1 MVIDFHTHIFND
13 DLAPK
18 ARAALIRNSHGAYT
32 HCTDMTR
39 AGLLGYM
46 DAHGIDKSVVLS
58 IATKPSQTAKINAWA
73 SEINDDRLIAF
84 GAVYPFSES
93 WKEDVDDIVAR
104 GLKGIK
110 LHPEYQDFY
119 VDDER
124 MFPLYE
130 YAMSKGLIVLWH
142 AGYDPIGTPPY
153 RSNPRR
159 FAALAER
166 FDGGKMVVAH
176 LGGQEQWVETA
187 EFLAGKNLYM
197 DTSMA
202 TKYCPK
208 DLFEFIV
215 KKYGADRILF
225 ASDSPWSD
233 TAEAADMIRSCDL
246 SEEDKQKI
254 LHVSAE
260 KLLGLSC

>member
-13 DLAPK
+13 ALAPK
-18 ARAALIRNSHGAYT
+18 ARAALMANSHGAYA

-39 AGLLGYM
+39 AGLLLYM
-46 DAHGIDKSVVLS
+46 DAHGIDRSVVLS

-73 SEINDDRLIAF
+73 ESIADDRLIPF
-84 GAVYPFSES
+84 GALYPLCDS
-93 WKEDVDDIVAR
+93 WKADIDDIVAR
-104 GLKGIK
+104 GFKGIK

-124 MFPLYE
+124 LFPVYE
-130 YAMSKGLIVLWH
+130 YAFSKGLIILWH
-142 AGYDPIGTPPY
+142 AGYDPIGVPPY

-159 FAALAER
+159 FAALAGR
-166 FDGGKMVVAH
+166 FDGAKMVIAH

-187 EFLAGKNLYM
+187 EFLAGKNVYM

-215 KKYGADRILF
+215 KKHGADRILF

-233 TAEAADMIRSCDL
+233 TAEAADMIRSCAFT
-246 SEEDKQKI
+246 EEDKEKI
-254 LHVSAE
+254 LHGTAE
-260 KLLGLSC
+260 KLLGI

>member
-13 DLAPK
+13 ELAPK
-18 ARAALIRNSHGAYT
+18 ARAALIKNSHGAYR

-39 AGLLGYM
+39 NGLLSYM

-58 IATKPSQTAKINAWA
+58 IATKPSQVAKINAWA
-73 SEINDDRLIAF
+73 STVNDDRLITF
-84 GAVYPFSES
+84 GAAYPMWEG
-93 WKEDVDDIVAR
+93 WKADVDDVVAR
-104 GLKGIK
+104 GFKGIK
-110 LHPEYQDFY
+110 LHPEYQNFT
-119 VDDER
+119 VDDESV
-124 MFPLYE
+124 FPFYE
-130 YAMSKGLIVLWH
+130 YVFSKGLIILWH

-159 FAALAER
+159 FAALADR
-166 FDGGKMVVAH
+166 FDGGKMVIAH

-187 EFLAGKNLYM
+187 EYLVGKNVYM

-208 DLFEFIV
+208 DLFEYIV
-215 KKYGADRILF
+215 TRHGADRILF

-233 TAEAADMIRSCDL
+233 TAEAAEMIRSCAFT
-246 SEEDKQKI
+246 EEDKEKI
-254 LHVSAE
+254 LHGTAE
-260 KLLGLSC
+260 KLLGI